1 MRTILY
7 IVLFFHSVFHLLGFL
22 KAFDLVKLDQ
32 LTTFI
37 SRKKGV
43 MWLVASVLFFV
54 TIILMVLNLKIWIVV
69 SVAAIIVSQFLIFT
83 TWHDSK
89 NGTFINVLFLM
100 FVISGWGKLN
110 FKEKYT
116 NEVEAAMK
124 ETEGFIHSNLEES
137 DLSNLPEPVRKYIIY
152 AGCLGKPKV
161 YNFKINFDGK
171 IRKNNESEWMPF
183 SSEQYNF
190 LGNSTRLFFM
200 NAMMMK
206 LPVAGFHCFKNGD
219 AFMDIRLLSLFKV
232 QYQSG
237 REMDIAETVTFFNDM
252 CCMAPATLIDKRI
265 EWKYSE
271 GDSVFA
277 KFTNNG
283 ITIEAVLV
291 FNKVGELTNFISDDR
306 FATADAGQMRK
317 IPWSTPLKNYKSVDG
332 FKLATDAETIYAYP
346 DSELVY
352 GTFQLKGIK
361 YNSNRMER

>member
-1 MRTILY
+1 
-7 IVLFFHSVFHLLGFL
+7 L

-54 TIILMVLNLKIWIVV
+54 TIILMVLNLDIWIPV
-69 SVAAIIVSQFLIFT
+69 SVVAIIISQYLIIT

-89 NGTFINVLFLM
+89 NGTLINLLFLAI
-100 FVISGWGKLN
+100 VIVGWGKVS
-110 FKEKYT
+110 FHKRYV
-116 NEVEAAMK
+116 NEIESAMRA
-124 ETEGFIHSNLEES
+124 TESSGVSNLEES
-137 DLSNLPEPVRKYIIY
+137 DLVNLPEPIRKYIAY
-152 AGCLGKPKV
+152 TGCIGKPKV

-190 LGNSTRLFFM
+190 LGNTTRLFFM
-200 NAMMMK
+200 NATMMK

-283 ITIEAVLV
+283 ITIEAVLI